1 VFLLLRLQVVLGYSL
16 KWLAYLYV
24 QHHTIQ
30 AGGKVLPRAIN
41 VTPSGIKLLAPSGAP
56 PAVST
61 AIKGTASG
69 KIVSSKYRRAVEEA
83 GVAGGGV
90 REWGVAVCVWGGGVR
105 EWGVGVCVCGGGG
118 RSREWPVGVC
128 VWGGGMGGKGGRL
141 RGKVLPRAIS
151 VIPSGINLMQAART
165 IWSTS
170 RCLNSN

>member
-1 VFLLLRLQVVLGYSL
+1 MLGYSL

-83 GVAGGGV
+83 GVAGGGGP
-90 REWGVAVCVWGGGVR
+90 R
-105 EWGVGVCVCGGGG
+105 GGGG
-118 RSREWPVGVC
+118 G
-128 VWGGGMGGKGGRL
+128 
-141 RGKVLPRAIS
+141 
-151 VIPSGINLMQAART
+151 
-165 IWSTS
+165 
-170 RCLNSN
+170 